1 MPGLNDAAQRF
12 HELFNVPRRGRSAAG
27 RSSPRPLLRLTG
39 AEYIVAPS
47 PARLRVPARIRA
59 AVLRH
64 SPTPPMQHH
73 LALLDTWR
81 RSRSVVVVGIV
92 VGLLDLALGACA
104 GSTTQ
109 LNLAGRSRRPFAA
122 TRSTPDVEAHA
133 RRSAEPKA
141 DTVVIE
147 MRGDANGYVF
157 TPDTVH
163 IHTGDLVT
171 WKMVSGGPHNIAF
184 SQAAAGDAADV
195 INRNMAVKMAYL
207 SSPLLMNPG
216 EALTVPFNNVPP
228 GTYEY
233 HCTPHLAMG
242 QKGVIIVDP

>member
-1 MPGLNDAAQRF
+1 MP
-12 HELFNVPRRGRSAAG
+12 
-27 RSSPRPLLRLTG
+27 
-39 AEYIVAPS
+39 
-47 PARLRVPARIRA
+47 
-59 AVLRH
+59 
-64 SPTPPMQHH
+64 HH

-81 RSRSVVVVGIV
+81 RARSVVVVGIV

-104 GSTTQ
+104 GSRTQ
-109 LNLAGRSRRPFAA
+109 LNLAGRPSRLVAA
-122 TRSTPDVEAHA
+122 TRSTHDEETHA

-163 IHTGDLVT
+163 IHTGDLIT

-184 SQAAAGDAADV
+184 SRAATGDAADV
-195 INRNMAVKMAYL
+195 INRNMAVRIADL
-207 SSPLLMNPG
+207 SSPLFMNPG
-216 EALTVPFNNVPP
+216 EAFTVPFDNVPP
-228 GTYEY
+228 GAYGY
-233 HCTPHLAMG
+233 HCIPHLAMG

>member
-1 MPGLNDAAQRF
+1 MVAQA
-12 HELFNVPRRGRSAAG
+12 S
-27 RSSPRPLLRLTG
+27 
-39 AEYIVAPS
+39 
-47 PARLRVPARIRA
+47 
-59 AVLRH
+59 
-64 SPTPPMQHH
+64 
-73 LALLDTWR
+73 
-81 RSRSVVVVGIV
+81 
-92 VGLLDLALGACA
+92 
-104 GSTTQ
+104 
-109 LNLAGRSRRPFAA
+109 
-122 TRSTPDVEAHA
+122 
-133 RRSAEPKA
+133 RSAEPKR
-141 DTVVIE
+141 DTVVIA

-207 SSPLLMNPG
+207 SSPMLMNPG
-216 EALTVPFNNVPP
+216 EALTVPFTDVPP

-233 HCTPHLAMG
+233 HCIPHLAMG

>member
-1 MPGLNDAAQRF
+1 MPGLNGATQQFQTRF
-12 HELFNVPRRGRSAAG
+12 RNICSHSSRGP
-27 RSSPRPLLRLTG
+27 SSL
-39 AEYIVAPS
+39 
-47 PARLRVPARIRA
+47 
-59 AVLRH
+59 
-64 SPTPPMQHH
+64 TPPMPHH
-73 LALLDTWR
+73 LAILDTSR
-81 RSRSVVVVGIV
+81 RLRSVVVVGIV
-92 VGLLDLALGACA
+92 VSLLDLALGSCA
-104 GSTTQ
+104 GSRTQ
-109 LNLAGRSRRPFAA
+109 LNLADSPSRLVAA
-122 TRSTPDVEAHA
+122 TRSTPDMVAHA
-133 RRSAEPKA
+133 RRSAESKA

-157 TPDTVH
+157 APDTVH

-184 SQAAAGDAADV
+184 SREATGDAADV

>member
-1 MPGLNDAAQRF
+1 MPGLNNATQRF
-12 HELFNVPRRGRSAAG
+12 QTCIRDICSHPSRG
-27 RSSPRPLLRLTG
+27 PLSL
-39 AEYIVAPS
+39 
-47 PARLRVPARIRA
+47 
-59 AVLRH
+59 
-64 SPTPPMQHH
+64 TPPMPHH
-73 LALLDTWR
+73 LALSDTSR
-81 RSRSVVVVGIV
+81 RLRSLVVVGIV
-92 VGLLDLALGACA
+92 VSLLGLALGACA
-104 GSTTQ
+104 GSRSQ
-109 LNLAGRSRRPFAA
+109 LNLAGSPNRLVA
-122 TRSTPDVEAHA
+122 TTQSTLDVVTHA
-133 RRSAEPKA
+133 RRRAEPKA

-184 SQAAAGDAADV
+184 SREAAGDAAADV
-195 INRNMAVKMAYL
+195 INRNMAAKIGYL
-207 SSPLLMNPG
+207 SSPLVMNPG
-216 EALTVPFNNVPP
+216 ESLAVPFNNVPP

>member
-1 MPGLNDAAQRF
+1 MP
-12 HELFNVPRRGRSAAG
+12 
-27 RSSPRPLLRLTG
+27 
-39 AEYIVAPS
+39 
-47 PARLRVPARIRA
+47 
-59 AVLRH
+59 
-64 SPTPPMQHH
+64 HH
-73 LALLDTWR
+73 LARLDTWR

-109 LNLAGRSRRPFAA
+109 LNLAGRPSRLVAA
-122 TRSTPDVEAHA
+122 TRSTHAVEAHA
-133 RRSAEPKA
+133 RRGAEPKG

-184 SQAAAGDAADV
+184 SQAATGDVADV
-195 INRNMAVKMAYL
+195 INRNMTSKIAYL
-207 SSPLLMNPG
+207 SSPMVMNPG

-228 GTYEY
+228 GAYEY
-233 HCTPHLAMG
+233 HCTPHLPMG
-242 QKGVIIVDP
+242 QKGVVIVDP

>member
-1 MPGLNDAAQRF
+1 MRIQATMPGLNNATQQFQTCIRDICS
-12 HELFNVPRRGRSAAG
+12 HPSHGP
-27 RSSPRPLLRLTG
+27 SSL
-39 AEYIVAPS
+39 
-47 PARLRVPARIRA
+47 
-59 AVLRH
+59 
-64 SPTPPMQHH
+64 TPPMPHH
-73 LALLDTWR
+73 LALLDTSR
-81 RSRSVVVVGIV
+81 RLRSVVVVGIV
-92 VGLLDLALGACA
+92 VSLLDLALGACA
-104 GSTTQ
+104 GSRTQ
-109 LNLAGRSRRPFAA
+109 LNLAGRPSRLVAA
-122 TRSTPDVEAHA
+122 MRSTHDKEAHA
-133 RRSAEPKA
+133 RRSAEFKA

-195 INRNMAVKMAYL
+195 INRNMAAKMAYL

-216 EALTVPFNNVPP
+216 EAFTVPFNNVPP

-242 QKGVIIVDP
+242 QRGVIIVDP

>member
-1 MPGLNDAAQRF
+1 MP
-12 HELFNVPRRGRSAAG
+12 
-27 RSSPRPLLRLTG
+27 
-39 AEYIVAPS
+39 
-47 PARLRVPARIRA
+47 
-59 AVLRH
+59 
-64 SPTPPMQHH
+64 HH
-73 LALLDTWR
+73 LALLDTSR
-81 RSRSVVVVGIV
+81 RLRSVIVVGIV
-92 VGLLDLALGACA
+92 VSLLDLALGACA
-104 GSTTQ
+104 GSRTQ
-109 LNLAGRSRRPFAA
+109 LNLAGRSSHLVAA
-122 TRSTPDVEAHA
+122 MRSTHDKEAHA
-133 RRSAEPKA
+133 RRSAEFKA

-184 SQAAAGDAADV
+184 SQTAAGDAADV
-195 INRNMAVKMAYL
+195 INRNMAAKMAYL

>member
-1 MPGLNDAAQRF
+1 MPPM
-12 HELFNVPRRGRSAAG
+12 PRH
-27 RSSPRPLLRLTG
+27 L
-39 AEYIVAPS
+39 
-47 PARLRVPARIRA
+47 ARL
-59 AVLRH
+59 
-64 SPTPPMQHH
+64 
-73 LALLDTWR
+73 DTSR
-81 RSRSVVVVGIV
+81 RSRSIVVVGIV
-92 VGLLDLALGACA
+92 VSLLDLALGACA
-104 GSTTQ
+104 ESQ
-109 LNLAGRSRRPFAA
+109 LNLAGSPSRLVPA
-122 TRSTPDVEAHA
+122 TRSTHAMMAHA
-133 RRSAEPKA
+133 RRRAEPKA

-157 TPDTVH
+157 TPDTVR

-195 INRNMAVKMAYL
+195 INRNMAAKMAYL

-216 EALTVPFNNVPP
+216 EALTVPFNDVPP

>member
-1 MPGLNDAAQRF
+1 MPR
-12 HELFNVPRRGRSAAG
+12 
-27 RSSPRPLLRLTG
+27 
-39 AEYIVAPS
+39 
-47 PARLRVPARIRA
+47 
-59 AVLRH
+59 
-64 SPTPPMQHH
+64 H
-73 LALLDTWR
+73 LALLDTSR
-81 RSRSVVVVGIV
+81 RLPSLVVVGIV
-92 VGLLDLALGACA
+92 VSLLDLALGACA
-104 GSTTQ
+104 GSRTQ
-109 LNLAGRSRRPFAA
+109 LNLADRPSRLVA
-122 TRSTPDVEAHA
+122 TRSTPDMVAHA

-157 TPDTVH
+157 APDTVH

-184 SQAAAGDAADV
+184 SREATGDAADV
-195 INRNMAVKMAYL
+195 INRNMAAKMAYL

-216 EALTVPFNNVPP
+216 EALTVPFNDVLP